1 MGGWNWHNT
10 ANGCL
15 VFLIF
20 PYCVIHC
27 VCCFYVVSSTNF
39 LKIYK
44 NSANLTRISTFEYL
58 FAPCVTCVL
67 WYVFDISDPPLVRFV
82 FAACLRLLSGRHT
95 PRLIKSQ
102 WGPCTVHCSC
112 PTLPPPWCCTLLAL
126 LCTIARAMLY
136 NGQCTLAVHLR
147 SSTITTI
154 TVGLAV
160 H

>member
-1 MGGWNWHNT
+1 MGGWKWHNT

-20 PYCVIHC
+20 PYCV
-27 VCCFYVVSSTNF
+27 CCFYVSSSTNF
-39 LKIYK
+39 LQIYQ

-58 FAPCVTCVL
+58 FAPCVTCVPWYPL
-67 WYVFDISDPPLVRFV
+67 YVFDISDPPLVRFV

-102 WGPCTVHCSC
+102 WGPCTALACTALAQHCHR
-112 PTLPPPWCCTLLAL
+112 PDAALYWLRYVLLQE
-126 LCTIARAMLY
+126 LC
-136 NGQCTLAVHLR
+136 CTLAVHLR